1 MGQKIFSIRVPA
13 STANLGPGFDSV
25 GMALNRYLTLHVKS
39 SDQWKFIMKSKN
51 LEGIPTGKENF
62 IFQVAEWISNKYDRE
77 LPSVEVAMESDIP
90 LSRGFG
96 SSATAIVAGIE
107 LANQLLKLDLSIDE
121 KTRWASIHEGHPD
134 NVAPSIYGGL
144 IIGSHREEET
154 NIVYAGVPDIDLVA
168 VIPEYEL
175 STKESRSALPEAFSH
190 REAVEASSIS
200 NVLVA
205 AILQN
210 DWALAGKMMNKD
222 LFHCPYR
229 MPHIPEWQKAVKL
242 AEELPVYGAT
252 LSGAGPII
260 LFFAPRGTGKEVKL
274 QLRGHFNEHRVEL
287 LEVDRHGVMVSE
299 EAVFSKQQLNG
310 SSVSSDMR

>member
-1 MGQKIFSIRVPA
+1 MKQTDFSIRVPA

-25 GMALNRYLTLHVKS
+25 GMALNRYLTLDIKS
-39 SDQWKFIMKSKN
+39 SDQWKFTMKSEN

-62 IFQVAEWISNKYDRE
+62 IFQVADWISKEYGRE
-77 LPSVEVAMESDIP
+77 LPSVEVSMESDIP

-107 LANQLLKLDLSIDE
+107 LANQLLDLGLSIDE

-134 NVAPSIYGGL
+134 NVAPSISGGL

-175 STKESRSALPEAFSH
+175 STKESRNALPEAFSH

-210 DWALAGKMMNKD
+210 NWALAGKMMNKD

-229 MPHIPEWQKAVKL
+229 MPHIPEWQKAAELV
-242 AEELPVYGAT
+242 EELPVYGAT

-260 LFFAPRGTGKEVKL
+260 LFFAPKGTGKEVKL

-287 LEVDRHGVMVSE
+287 LEVDRDGVTVFEKAVS
-299 EAVFSKQQLNG
+299 SKQLK
-310 SSVSSDMR
+310 R